1 MILGQLRIGAR
12 QAKNAPLVES
22 IFYLTCLKNIIFSAE
37 TLCIFFHQA
46 FLLSNRSEILEP
58 ALTVPLAAIHKDL
71 KGYQVNTLDV
81 RKANNTQNKYQ
92 KTSDIF
98 ERCFVSQ

>member
-1 MILGQLRIGAR
+1 MHL
-12 QAKNAPLVES
+12 
-22 IFYLTCLKNIIFSAE
+22 
-37 TLCIFFHQA
+37 FHQA
-46 FLLSNRSEILEP
+46 FLLSNSSEILEP

-92 KTSDIF
+92 KTSDILKGALWF
-98 ERCFVSQ
+98 NKNRVNFTGKMHIVLGF